1 MSEIRD
7 LMNQQNELNA
17 KKKAVFDHIYN
28 RLEEEGYVYPC
39 SYPMGLA
46 FKDHIIQN
54 ICVRDNYI
62 QLLMILHNESC
73 GDYLKIHH
81 DLSMSDKSFDI
92 AEVFEML
99 SLLVDGCGFN
109 FSRWF
114 VYYLD
119 KLVDVEDWSNEEFI
133 NKRSDF
139 INKRYEIIPMFNVD
153 NGRNKWLFLV
163 KDNKDDRNLYKGMY
177 QPKFYSSEEPDT
189 FALVDHNYIERM
201 SEVEL
206 NGETYRIHAYLGYN
220 GIPEKGK
227 VRLDVWCEK
236 EQIEGGDRYFITC
249 ETADEILDASKYKR
263 RYKALRDKVG
273 IVETFDEFKELLRIT
288 YGI

>member
-1 MSEIRD
+1 MNEIRD
-7 LMNQQNELNA
+7 LINQQNELNA
-17 KKKAVFDHIYN
+17 KKKVVFDHIYN

-46 FKDHIIQN
+46 LSGNATLKHICIK
-54 ICVRDNYI
+54 DNYI
-62 QLLMILHNESC
+62 QARIDNSFASI
-73 GDYLKIHH
+73 YN
-81 DLSMSDKSFDI
+81 DLQVRYSDCDNGELIEELTKHID
-92 AEVFEML
+92 AY
-99 SLLVDGCGFN
+99 GFN
-109 FSRWF
+109 FSRWLANF
-114 VYYLD
+114 LD
-119 KLVDVEDWSNEEFI
+119 LHFIKEFWSNEDSV
-133 NKRSDF
+133 NGAYYK
-139 INKRYEIIPMFNVD
+139 NKRYEIIPMFNGD

-177 QPKFYSSEEPDT
+177 QPNFYSSEEPDT
-189 FALVDHNYIERM
+189 FALVDHNYIERV

-249 ETADEILDASKYKR
+249 ETTDEILDASKYSR

-273 IVETFDEFKELLRIT
+273 IVETFDEFKKLLRII
-288 YGI
+288 YGIA